1 MKPRHVA
8 APAQKQELKAQLRE
22 RLAAQPEVRFAY
34 LHGSFLERETFG
46 DVDVAVSVEIGSL
59 PGADVTACELALEG
73 VLEQGLGV
81 PVDLRIL
88 EDAPVTFQYAAT
100 RGETLVVRD
109 PEAWAV
115 FRERTWSAYL
125 DFAPLR
131 EEALRDLTGRVLPS
145 MRRGRAS

>member
-1 MKPRHVA
+1 V
-8 APAQKQELKAQLRE
+8 KALLRE
-22 RLAAQPEVRFAY
+22 RLTARPEVRFAY
-34 LHGSFLERETFG
+34 LHGSFLERETVG
-46 DVDVAVSVEIGSL
+46 DVDVAVSVELGSL
-59 PGADVTACELALEG
+59 PGVDVTACELALEG

-81 PVDLRIL
+81 PVDVRIL
-88 EDAPVTFQYAAT
+88 EDAPVPFQYAAT
-100 RGETLVVRD
+100 FGETLVVRD

-145 MRRGRAS
+145 MPPDRAS

>member
-1 MKPRHVA
+1 MKPRHVV
-8 APAQKQELKAQLRE
+8 APAQKQELKARLRE
-22 RLAAQPEVRFAY
+22 RLAARPEVRFAY
-34 LHGSFLERETFG
+34 LHGSFLERETLG
-46 DVDVAVSVEIGSL
+46 DVDVAVSVELGSL

-81 PVDLRIL
+81 PVDVRIL

-100 RGETLVVRD
+100 CGETLVVRD
-109 PEAWAV
+109 PEAWAA

-145 MRRGRAS
+145 MRRGRAL

>member
-1 MKPRHVA
+1 MKPRHVVD
-8 APAQKQELKAQLRE
+8 PAQKHALKAHLRE
-22 RLAAQPEVRFAY
+22 RLMARPEVRFAY
-34 LHGSFLERETFG
+34 LHGSFLERETVG
-46 DVDVAVSVEIGSL
+46 DVDVAVSVELGRV

-81 PVDLRIL
+81 PVDVRIL
-88 EDAPVTFQYAAT
+88 EDAPVPFQYAAT

-145 MRRGRAS
+145 APRGCAS